1 MIKFATLL
9 LFISFVNSNLIT
21 LDLNSSSE
29 SRRLST
35 FNYSSSLNV
44 LSDYNYSVNIY
55 VGSKI

>member
-21 LDLNSSSE
+21 LDLNSSSG
-29 SRRLST
+29 SRRLSS